1 MTIIIPIK
9 PIAKG
14 RPRFS
19 NGHTYTPQRTIDYED
34 EISRYLEQAAIEN
47 DWICDDAPMTIK
59 ITFRFKNKKTDYHTS
74 RPDLDNLYKAITD
87 AGNGILYNDDSQ
99 IFDARMIKLKSNV
112 DQVEIEVYAEAWE

>member
-1 MTIIIPIK
+1 MVIIIPIK

-19 NGHTYTPQRTIDYED
+19 NGHTYTPQRTRDYEA
-34 EISRYLEQAAIEN
+34 EIARYMEQAVIEN
-47 DWICDDAPMTIK
+47 DWICDDSPIAIRVQ
-59 ITFRFKNKKTDYHTS
+59 FSFKSKKADFHTS

-99 IFDARMIKLKSNV
+99 IFRATIEKFKVNEDRVVI
-112 DQVEIEVYAEAWE
+112 EINRWV